1 MDKSTQQQAQ
11 GKWEQIK
18 GFVKEK
24 YGDIF
29 TDDEMEVEGSIDQ
42 LVGKI
47 QEKSGESK
55 ETIKSFIDSL

>member
-1 MDKSTQQQAQ
+1 MDKSTQQQAE

-29 TDDEMEVEGSIDQ
+29 SDKEMEAEGSVDQ

-55 ETIKSFIDSL
+55 EKIKSFIDSL